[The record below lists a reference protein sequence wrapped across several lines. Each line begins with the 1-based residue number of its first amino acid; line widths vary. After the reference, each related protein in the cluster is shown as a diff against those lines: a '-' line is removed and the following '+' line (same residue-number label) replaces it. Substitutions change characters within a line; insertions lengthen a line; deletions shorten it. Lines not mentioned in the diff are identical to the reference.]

1 LIKLVTSEESSLA
14 GADEATSALVYQYRT
29 TRAQMFPDIF
39 NIQDAYFDKRSSEA
53 KRGYLKKH
61 PELIA
66 YWEWQRG
73 VMQQNPEII
82 PYIKS
87 VESIARSVLG
97 EDYIELEGGQALT
110 QQEVMRY
117 IPPALMRTLYGY
129 YFASDEL
136 GAGSLATLTA
146 AWKKL
151 GQPGGS
157 LQEWVNGDL
166 RLTFTSGPQQP
177 YNAPFT
183 K

>member
-1 LIKLVTSEESSLA
+1 
-14 GADEATSALVYQYRT
+14 
-29 TRAQMFPDIF
+29 
-39 NIQDAYFDKRSSEA
+39 
-53 KRGYLKKH
+53 
-61 PELIA
+61 
-66 YWEWQRG
+66 
-73 VMQQNPEII
+73 MQQNPEII

-97 EDYIELEGGQALT
+97 EDYIELGGETGGQPLT

-157 LQEWVNGDL
+157 LSEWVNGDL
-166 RLTFTSGPQQP
+166 RLTFTSGPQQQP
-177 YNAPFT
+177 YTAPFT